1 MKITQNSNCL
11 EAGAGWSR
19 YRRNRAFTL
28 MEMILVLGIIALL
41 LGVGTYFMVDV
52 LSDAEEGKAK
62 ADITALSTS
71 LIRYKT
77 KARMYPSEQQ
87 GLDALVNRPNSQP
100 EPASWKQFMK
110 PQGIIDPWGQTYEY
124 RYPGKHNATSYD
136 IFSLGFDKKE
146 GTEDDIG
153 NWEN

>member
-11 EAGAGWSR
+11 GAGRGRSR
-19 YRRNRAFTL
+19 AHHSRAFTL

-52 LSDAEEGKAK
+52 LGDAEEGKAR
-62 ADITALSTS
+62 ADIQALSAS

-77 KARMYPSEQQ
+77 KARIYPSEQQ
-87 GLDALVNRPNSQP
+87 GLDALVTRPTGSP
-100 EPASWKQFMK
+100 EPAGWKQFMK
-110 PQGIIDPWGQTYEY
+110 PQGIVDPYGRKYEY
-124 RYPGKHNATSYD
+124 RYPGKHNTTSYD
-136 IFSLGFDKKE
+136 IFSLGFDAKE

-153 NWEN
+153 NW